1 MWSWDCRG
9 HGDTQRYASSRHE
22 VLANPYPLLR
32 RLRTEDRAH
41 WEPFSQACVVTRSTD
56 VVTLLHKFSAYKPV
70 SPETVTAM
78 GQSSLDPGVSHSRH
92 LTTLLTWRPD

>member
-1 MWSWDCRG
+1 MWSRDCRR

-41 WEPFSQACVVTRSTD
+41 WEPFSQACVVTRFTD
-56 VVTLLHKFSAYKPV
+56 VVTSLHKLLAYKPV
-70 SPETVTAM
+70 SPETLTGM
-78 GQSSLDPGVSHSRH
+78 GLSSLDPGVSLSRG
-92 LTTLLTWRPD
+92 LALLLAWRPD